1 MELMSDVLVSGGA
14 EGTVLRFDAPISF
27 WGGINAVT
35 SKVVMAG
42 HPQTGNYIK
51 DKILV
56 IPKLI
61 GSSSSAAVIL
71 ELIYA
76 GLAPGGLI
84 LGEKDAILP
93 VGVLVA
99 RQMNWQTIPVVAVAD
114 PPFQTG
120 DQLYIHPDGRID
132 SV

>member
-1 MELMSDVLVSGGA
+1 VELVCDVLVSGSA
-14 EGTVLRFDAPISF
+14 EGIVLRFDAPISF
-27 WGGINAVT
+27 WGGINPVT

-42 HPQTGNYIK
+42 HPQFGQDVKN
-51 DKILV
+51 KILV

-61 GSSSSAAVIL
+61 GSSSSAAIIL

-76 GLAPGGLI
+76 GVAPKGLI

-99 RQMNWQTIPVVAVAD
+99 RQMNWQPIPLVAVAD

-120 DQLYIHPDGRID
+120 DRLYIHPDGRIELI
-132 SV
+132 